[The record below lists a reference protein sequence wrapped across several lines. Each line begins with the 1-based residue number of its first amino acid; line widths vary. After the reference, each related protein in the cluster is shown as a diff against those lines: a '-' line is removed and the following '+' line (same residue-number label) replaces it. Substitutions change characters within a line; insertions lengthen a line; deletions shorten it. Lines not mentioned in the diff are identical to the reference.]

1 MDRYCARSA
10 AADDSRRGELTGRSN
25 LSEPALAAWI
35 DYVLDMC
42 LDQVAFMRSMLNL
55 ATMDGG
61 TAACLSFEQASLK
74 SGVRLDA
81 LRPLHCLL
89 LSGAEIGRGEFKR
102 LTGVGE
108 RTAVDLLRALAQRVC
123 SAPVL
128 HKAGSGSACR
138 HMRCGSTVRHC
149 GLRLKQTGLPDATH
163 DPGCANGAL
172 WRCSIRAR
180 HRAVEQ

>member
-81 LRPLHCLL
+81 LRPLHSLL
-89 LSGAEIGRGEFKR
+89 LSGVEIEHG
-102 LTGVGE
+102 
-108 RTAVDLLRALAQRVC
+108 
-123 SAPVL
+123 
-128 HKAGSGSACR
+128 
-138 HMRCGSTVRHC
+138 
-149 GLRLKQTGLPDATH
+149 
-163 DPGCANGAL
+163 
-172 WRCSIRAR
+172 
-180 HRAVEQ
+180 